1 MSFLKLR
8 ADKICFAVFVL
19 LCLCFI
25 FETPRN
31 CYIHVTA
38 THPFIAGF
46 CKFAFLAT
54 FGECLA
60 QRILNGHYL
69 PKNFGLLSRALMW
82 GLLGICIT
90 AAFTI
95 FSAGAPYLLEAL
107 GFDRGKQA
115 LSDSFGWHKIVAAFT
130 VSATMNIMFAPILMT
145 AHKISDMRITES
157 KGCLIALFYKYDMG
171 KMLGSIDWQRMWDLV
186 LYRSIV
192 FFWIPAHT
200 VTFLLPSAFRVLF
213 AAILG
218 AVLGLILAWAAA
230 KDNKTV
236 SPDA

>member
-1 MSFLKLR
+1 MSFLKSR
-8 ADKICFAVFVL
+8 ADKICFLVFVL
-19 LCLCFI
+19 LSFCFI

-31 CYIHVTA
+31 CYISVTTA
-38 THPFIAGF
+38 HPFFAGF
-46 CKFAFLAT
+46 WKFALLAT

-60 QRILNGHYL
+60 QRILQGQYL
-69 PKNFGLLSRALMW
+69 PQNFGLLPRALVW
-82 GLLGICIT
+82 GLLGICIS
-90 AAFTI
+90 AAFTV
-95 FSAGAPYLLEAL
+95 FSTGAPNLLTAL
-107 GFDRGKQA
+107 GFDWGTQA
-115 LSDSFGWHKIVAAFT
+115 LSGPFCWHKIIAAFT
-130 VSATMNIMFAPILMT
+130 VSVTMNSMFAPILMT

-157 KGCLIALFYKYDMG
+157 KGSLIALFSKYDMG
-171 KMLGSIDWQRMWDLV
+171 KMLGDIDWRRMWNLV

-230 KDNKTV
+230 KDNKPV
-236 SPDA
+236 SSEA